1 MSHSKVLI
9 VEQAVTKTVV
19 APSPPK
25 SQSTG
30 MPLKLMLS
38 LVRDNPSLILYFYS
52 HLLQTKPIKTKAISA
67 AIINIIGNIINQTV
81 FEKKLRGGGALDLY
95 RVGSFGLYAA
105 ILSYFIHK
113 WYLFLDSKQLTKSN
127 IYVRVFIDQLL
138 FSPCITAFFFA
149 FMELMELVKEEGEH
163 FLFGGRRANNKSLVK
178 RIESKLKQSFVPTQ
192 KMCWRV
198 WPLAQLFNFKFVE
211 PQYRV
216 LFGNLVGCCWGIY
229 LSYISNKSRRG
240 GR

>member
-81 FEKKLRGGGALDLY
+81 FEKKLRGLFVLSNFST
-95 RVGSFGLYAA
+95 SFVCLFVAN
-105 ILSYFIHK
+105 
-113 WYLFLDSKQLTKSN
+113 LFLRAYT
-127 IYVRVFIDQLL
+127 RWR
-138 FSPCITAFFFA
+138 CIRS
-149 FMELMELVKEEGEH
+149 LS
-163 FLFGGRRANNKSLVK
+163 RRFVWSL
-178 RIESKLKQSFVPTQ
+178 RRYSFV
-192 KMCWRV
+192 
-198 WPLAQLFNFKFVE
+198 FH
-211 PQYRV
+211 
-216 LFGNLVGCCWGIY
+216 
-229 LSYISNKSRRG
+229 S
-240 GR
+240 